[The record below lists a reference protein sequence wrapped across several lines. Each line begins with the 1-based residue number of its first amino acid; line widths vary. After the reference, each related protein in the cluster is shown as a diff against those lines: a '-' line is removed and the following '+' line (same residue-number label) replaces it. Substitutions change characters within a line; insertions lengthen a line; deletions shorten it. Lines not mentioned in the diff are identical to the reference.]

1 MGIINFAKLL
11 EELKEFKFM
20 KKNNFKITILMLMFL
35 YMAVG
40 LLLMVLPSSA
50 EVYRWNATQ
59 KAFWAGTKPVQLVID
74 TEFSNEVVNRV
85 FEVLEPY
92 PFVLKEKKAID
103 LSYEPAINEVAVAYA
118 SIYNNTGGSFVD
130 AAYRLPNGGL
140 NRGLCVAGTASS
152 VERLAVIMVHEILHS
167 IGSDHGQP
175 WRLGEGVKQPR
186 PLMTSSKPSPVLQHD
201 DLRALSETLREN
213 FLNDTVTVTGTTP
226 LVKGMII
233 NFVNVNDYHDSSQTV
248 PNFTFAGADDTN
260 TNYEIKNLKKGRYYI
275 SISPVK
281 ITSSIMN
288 VNQVPTT
295 KNTYFHKGKRIINI
309 KSDRVINLDFGGAL

>member
-1 MGIINFAKLL
+1 
-11 EELKEFKFM
+11 M
-20 KKNNFKITILMLMFL
+20 KKNNFKKIVLMVLFLYLGMGAILFILM
-35 YMAVG
+35 A
-40 LLLMVLPSSA
+40 LPSSA

-59 KAFWAGTKPVQLVID
+59 KAFWAGTKPIQVVID
-74 TEFSNEVVNRV
+74 TEYPNEVINKV

-92 PFVLKEKKAID
+92 PFVLKERKAID

-118 SIYNNTGGSFVD
+118 SIYNNTGGSILD
-130 AAYRLPNGGL
+130 AVYRLPNGGL
-140 NRGLCVAGTASS
+140 NRGLCVAGTASDN
-152 VERLAVIMVHEILHS
+152 ERLAIIIVHEILHS
-167 IGSDHGQP
+167 IGLDHGQP
-175 WRLGEGVKQPR
+175 WRSGEGAGQPR
-186 PLMTSSKPSPVLQHD
+186 PLMTSSRPAPRLQHD
-201 DLRALSETLREN
+201 DIRALSETLKEN

-233 NFVNVNDYHDSSQTV
+233 NFVNVDDYNDSSQTV
-248 PNFTFAGADDTN
+248 PNFTFSGIDDTS

-281 ITSSIMN
+281 ITSSIVN

-309 KSDRVINLDFGGAL
+309 TSDRVINLDFGGAL

>member
-1 MGIINFAKLL
+1 
-11 EELKEFKFM
+11 M
-20 KKNNFKITILMLMFL
+20 KKNNFKKLILM
-35 YMAVG
+35 V
-40 LLLMVLPSSA
+40 LLLYLGMGAILFILMALPSSA

-74 TEFSNEVVNRV
+74 TEFSNEVINKV

-92 PFVLKEKKAID
+92 PFVLKERKAID
-103 LSYEPAINEVAVAYA
+103 LSYDPSVNEVAVAYA
-118 SIYNNTGGSFVD
+118 SIYNNTGGSILD
-130 AAYRLPNGGL
+130 AVYRLPNGGL
-140 NRGLCVAGTASS
+140 NRGLCVAGTASDN
-152 VERLAVIMVHEILHS
+152 ERLAIIIVHEILHS
-167 IGSDHGQP
+167 IGLDHGQP
-175 WRLGEGVKQPR
+175 WRSREGAGQPR
-186 PLMTSSKPSPVLQHD
+186 PLMTSSRPAPRLQHD
-201 DLRALSETLREN
+201 DIRALSETLKEN

-233 NFVNVNDYHDSSQTV
+233 NFVNVDDYNDSSQTV
-248 PNFTFAGADDTN
+248 PNFTFSGIDDTS

-281 ITSSIMN
+281 ITSSIVN

-309 KSDRVINLDFGGAL
+309 TSDRVINLDFGGAL